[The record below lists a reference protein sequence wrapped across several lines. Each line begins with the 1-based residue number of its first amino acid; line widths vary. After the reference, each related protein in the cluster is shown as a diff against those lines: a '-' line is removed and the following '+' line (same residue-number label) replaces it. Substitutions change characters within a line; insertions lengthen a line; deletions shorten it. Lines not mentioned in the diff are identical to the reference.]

1 MFHMRHLIPI
11 AFGSLLLVAF
21 VLLVA
26 YYFMLRPF
34 QPSLEVDDPVT
45 AEWLRQDGV
54 VIYRR
59 GEELADSR
67 MYLIEGERF
76 GNGCSWH
83 AGSSGSDDYVVVSR
97 QIAMNHTTCESLIE
111 EGKLIE

>member
-1 MFHMRHLIPI
+1 MRHLIPI
-11 AFGSLLLVAF
+11 AFGLLLLVLVAF

-26 YYFMLRPF
+26 YYFMLWPF
-34 QPSLEVDDPVT
+34 QPSLEVDDPVI
-45 AEWLRQDGV
+45 AEWLRQNGV

>member
-1 MFHMRHLIPI
+1 MRHLIPI
-11 AFGSLLLVAF
+11 AFGSLLLVDF

-26 YYFMLRPF
+26 YYFMLWPF

-54 VIYRR
+54 VINRR

-76 GNGCSWH
+76 GNGRSWH
-83 AGSSGSDDYVVVSR
+83 AGSSGSDDYVAVRR